1 MVVSSVQRGSINTW
15 SERSSAYPRANSVA
29 VFLRSLQWDIPQS
42 LDCLSLGWTCRP
54 SPSTDATTLGRWPT
68 GKEHSGKEMEHSL
81 QAKAGFLPEAWL
93 APSLL
98 CLSLAR
104 IFFFFCKLIFYGFI
118 CLYVQTLTGLEY
130 KFCIQLEILVLQN
143 FKYLATFLCTQ
154 WYFLRFHVTEQRIAL
169 QFVYS
174 ALLV

>member
-42 LDCLSLGWTCRP
+42 LDCISLGWTCRP

-68 GKEHSGKEMEHSL
+68 GKEHSGKEMEHSM

-104 IFFFFCKLIFYGFI
+104 IFF
-118 CLYVQTLTGLEY
+118 
-130 KFCIQLEILVLQN
+130 LQVN
-143 FKYLATFLCTQ
+143 FLWLHLSLCANID
-154 WYFLRFHVTEQRIAL
+154 RSRI
-169 QFVYS
+169 
-174 ALLV
+174 